1 MTQSLLTVAN
11 LRTGYGD
18 LTVVWDVGLH
28 VNPGSVT
35 ALLGRNGTGKTST
48 LRAIAGIN
56 PLLAGTLNFDGADLR
71 GVPPHRR
78 AAMGLSFVQEGKQIF
93 RQRTVRENIALGAYS
108 RRLKSHA
115 LQAQVEEACARFPAL
130 ADRLD
135 RPAGLLSG
143 GQQQMLAI
151 AQSLASK
158 PRVLLLDEP
167 SAGLSPALVAEVL
180 QTITELRNEGMAIVL
195 VEQSVD
201 FALEVADRAVVI
213 DLGRV
218 TYTGQRSDP
227 EFRPAVEGAYFAATN
242 T

>member
-1 MTQSLLTVAN
+1 MNEPLLDVAN

-18 LTVVWDVGLH
+18 LTVVWDVSLQ
-28 VNPGSVT
+28 VFPGSVT

-48 LRAIAGIN
+48 LRAIAGLN
-56 PLLAGTLNFDGADLR
+56 PVMAGSVRFAGADIRSLAS
-71 GVPPHRR
+71 HRR
-78 AAMGLSFVQEGKQIF
+78 AGLGLSFVQEGKQVF
-93 RQRTVRENIALGAYS
+93 RQRTVRENIALGAYT
-108 RRLKSHA
+108 RRVKGRELHR
-115 LQAQVEEACARFPAL
+115 LVEAACVRFPAL

-151 AQSLASK
+151 AQALAAN

-180 QTITELRNEGMAIVL
+180 QAITELRDEGMGVVL

-201 FALEVADRAVVI
+201 FALEVADRAVVV

-218 TYTGQRSDP
+218 THSGQRGDRD
-227 EFRPAVEGAYFAATN
+227 FKGAVERAYFAQSGA
-242 T
+242 